1 MSDSTTL
8 LDRLKT
14 EIMQDIYDK
23 RMVLTSIRDK
33 PEGWTLHSGMWSPFY
48 IQLRELCSYPE
59 TLTKVGKALSILIH
73 EKAPHISRLV
83 GVAFAGIPIATSISL
98 ESGIPAC
105 HTRKILGVRTEEEM
119 KQAIS
124 TYGQH
129 SFVEGIIRDGDALC
143 LIDDLVTGMESK
155 VVARDQV
162 LAEVEKRGLS
172 DVTCD
177 DIAVI
182 LDRHQGAR
190 QRARDLNLRLHC
202 LIDIVYDGL
211 LILRDSMSD
220 EEYSI
225 VSDYLTDPEGFE
237 RPQ

>member
-8 LDRLKT
+8 LERLKT
-14 EIMQDIYDK
+14 EIMRDIYDK
-23 RMVLTSIRDK
+23 RMVLTSTRDK

-59 TLTKVGKALSILIH
+59 TLAKVGKALSILIQ
-73 EKAPHISRLV
+73 EKAPHITRLV
-83 GVAFAGIPIATSISL
+83 GVAFAGIPIATSVSL

-124 TYGQH
+124 SYGQH
-129 SFVEGIIRDGDALC
+129 SFLEGIIKDGDALC
-143 LIDDLVTGMESK
+143 LVDDLVTGMESK
-155 VVARDQV
+155 VVAREQV

-172 DVTCD
+172 NVRCD

-182 LDRHQGAR
+182 IDRHQGAR
-190 QRARDLNLRLHC
+190 QRARALNLRLHP

-211 LILRDSMSD
+211 LILKDSMSD
-220 EEYSI
+220 EEYTL
-225 VSDYLTDPEGFE
+225 VSDYLNDPEGFE
-237 RPQ
+237 KP